1 MELPAKEFFNR
12 AQALACRSLPADWG
26 LLALI
31 ELLRSLSVFCDLNE
45 SDLHWLA
52 SEIEEVALPAGKS
65 LFRDGDPGDAFYI
78 VRSGMLQVLP
88 APSVSAPQTSA
99 SIEVGDLVGEIAVL
113 YQRPRTSTVSA
124 VTASTLFKISASTL
138 DRLYGAN
145 PSAHA
150 QILKAIARRLPS
162 SYLASVPIFAG
173 LQADALREL
182 DLESGWVRLA
192 GGQTLFRQ
200 GDAPDY
206 LYVVVQGRLEVL
218 VERDTGQPEIIDQLG
233 CGACVG
239 EMAILTGEPRTATV
253 RAIRD
258 SELVRFSKAEL
269 CRLLE
274 LHPRGALEM
283 MRILA
288 GRVRPGSSGHHKSAR
303 VSTIAIVPLDQS
315 GLSPEWS
322 KRLVETLSAIGGPS
336 LYVSRQR
343 IDAELGGG
351 TASALNNDV
360 SRVRV
365 ANWLREREDRFRYV
379 VSECDSTLSI
389 WTDLCLRQADLVLL
403 VASAKE
409 QPSHCEVAQRLF
421 EADAVARPATKEL
434 VLVHAPTTR
443 QPSGTAQWLAAYPVS
458 RHHHI
463 RVDHPDDFARLARFI
478 AGKSVGF
485 ALSGGGARAFAHLGV
500 MQALTE
506 VRIPIDAVGAVSAG
520 SFVAAFCAMQRD
532 ITAINQTVREYVGQ
546 SSLVGDITLPLVSF
560 LSARKVV
567 RLLRQLFEDIRIED
581 LWLPFFCL
589 SANLSTAKVVVH
601 DQGPLWMGIRAT
613 TSIPGILPPLC
624 VASGLLVDGGVLNN
638 LPADIMRSRG
648 SGTVIASDVSL
659 AVDLTTESNEQAT
672 MSGWPLLWNW
682 LNPWG
687 KKPTMPHIFE
697 ILMRTATLS
706 SIHHAATVA
715 HSADHYIHTQTQGVS
730 MLDWNAGTV
739 LVERGYRQALQ
750 EIATWQNIG
759 GFHS

>member
-1 MELPAKEFFNR
+1 MI
-12 AQALACRSLPADWG
+12 D
-26 LLALI
+26 LLA
-31 ELLRSLSVFCDLNE
+31 SLSVFRDLHE

-52 SEIEEVALPAGKS
+52 SEVEEVALPAGAV
-65 LFRDGDPGDAFYI
+65 LFQQGDPGDALYI
-78 VRSGMLQVLP
+78 VRSGTLQVLLVFP
-88 APSVSAPQTSA
+88 TSVPQVLATIKA
-99 SIEVGDLVGEIAVL
+99 GEVVGEMAVL
-113 YQRPRTSTVSA
+113 YRRARSATVSA
-124 VTASTLFKISASTL
+124 VTAATLLKIPSSTLE
-138 DRLYGAN
+138 RLFRAN
-145 PSAHA
+145 PSAHTQFLEA
-150 QILKAIARRLPS
+150 TSRRLPS
-162 SYLASVPIFAG
+162 LYLASVPIFAG
-173 LQADALREL
+173 LDADALREL
-182 DLESGWVRLA
+182 DLESNWVRLA

-206 LYVVVQGRLEVL
+206 LYVVVRGRLEVL
-218 VERDTGQPEIIDQLG
+218 LEHDAGQQEMIDQLG
-233 CGACVG
+233 HGACVG

-269 CRLLE
+269 YRLLE
-274 LHPRGALEM
+274 LHPRGAFEM

-288 GRVRPGSSGHHKSAR
+288 SRVRPSSSGHHRSAR
-303 VSTIAIVPLDQS
+303 VSTIAIIPLDQG
-315 GLSPEWS
+315 GLPPGWIN
-322 KRLVETLSAIGGPS
+322 RLVETLSGIVGPS
-336 LYVSRQR
+336 LHVSRQR

-351 TASALNNDV
+351 TASALKDDL

-365 ANWLREREDRFRYV
+365 ANWLREQEDRFRYV
-379 VSECDSTLSI
+379 VSECEPTPSI

-403 VASAKE
+403 VAAAE
-409 QPSHCEVAQRLF
+409 GTPSRGEVVRRLF
-421 EADAVARPATKEL
+421 EADAAARSATKEL
-434 VLVHAPTTR
+434 VLLHAPTT
-443 QPSGTAQWLAAYPVS
+443 QHPSGTARWLAAYPVS

-463 RVDHPDDFARLARFI
+463 RVDRSEDYARLARFI

-485 ALSGGGARAFAHLGV
+485 AMSGGGARAFAHLGV
-500 MQALTE
+500 MQALRE
-506 VRIPIDAVGAVSAG
+506 ACIPIDAVGAVSAG
-520 SFVAAFCAMQRD
+520 SFVAAFCAMQYD
-532 ITAINQTVREYVGQ
+532 MDAINQFVREYLGQ
-546 SSLVGDITLPLVSF
+546 SSMIGDITLPLVSF

-567 RLLRQLFEDIRIED
+567 RLLRQMFEDVRIED

-613 TSIPGILPPLC
+613 MSMPGILPPVC
-624 VASGLLVDGGVLNN
+624 VAGGLLVDGGVLNN
-638 LPADIMRSRG
+638 LPVDIMRSRG

-659 AVDLTTESNEQAT
+659 AVDLTTESNELASV
-672 MSGWPLLWNW
+672 SGWPMLWSR

-715 HSADHYIHTQTQGVS
+715 HSADHYIHTPTDGVS

-750 EIATWQNIG
+750 EIAKWQNIG
-759 GFHS
+759 GFRP

>member
-1 MELPAKEFFNR
+1 
-12 AQALACRSLPADWG
+12 
-26 LLALI
+26 
-31 ELLRSLSVFCDLNE
+31 
-45 SDLHWLA
+45 
-52 SEIEEVALPAGKS
+52 VALPARAV
-65 LFRDGDPGDAFYI
+65 LFRQGDPGDAFYI
-78 VRSGMLQVLP
+78 VRSGTLQVLL
-88 APSVSAPQTSA
+88 ASSAGVPQVLAT
-99 SIEVGDLVGEIAVL
+99 IEAGDLVGEIAVL

-124 VTASTLFKISASTL
+124 VTASTLFKIRASTL
-138 DRLYGAN
+138 DRLFATN
-145 PSAHA
+145 PSAYTQFLEA
-150 QILKAIARRLPS
+150 TSRRLPS

-173 LQADALREL
+173 LDADALREL
-182 DLESGWVRLA
+182 DLESSWVRLA

-206 LYVVVQGRLEVL
+206 LYVVVRGRLEVL
-218 VERDTGQPEIIDQLG
+218 VEHDAGQQEMIDQLG
-233 CGACVG
+233 HGTCVG

-269 CRLLE
+269 CRLIE
-274 LHPRGALEM
+274 LHPRGAFEM

-288 GRVRPGSSGHHKSAR
+288 GRIRPSSSGHHRSAR
-303 VSTIAIVPLDQS
+303 VSTIAIIPLDQG
-315 GLSPEWS
+315 GLPPGWI
-322 KRLVETLSAIGGPS
+322 KRLVETLSGIAGPS
-336 LYVSRQR
+336 LHVSRQR

-351 TASALNNDV
+351 TASALKDDL

-365 ANWLREREDRFRYV
+365 ANWLREQEDRFRYV
-379 VSECDSTLSI
+379 VSECDSTPSI

-403 VASAKE
+403 VASAE
-409 QPSHCEVAQRLF
+409 GTPSPGEVAQQLF
-421 EADAVARPATKEL
+421 EADAVARSATKEL
-434 VLVHAPTTR
+434 VLLHAPTTKH
-443 QPSGTAQWLAAYPVS
+443 PSGTARWLAAYPVS

-463 RVDHPDDFARLARFI
+463 RMDRSEDYARLARFV
-478 AGKSVGF
+478 AGKRVGF
-485 ALSGGGARAFAHLGV
+485 AMSGGGARAFAHLGV
-500 MQALTE
+500 MQALRE

-520 SFVAAFCAMQRD
+520 SFVAAFCAMQHD
-532 ITAINQTVREYVGQ
+532 IDAINQIIREYLGQ
-546 SSLVGDITLPLVSF
+546 SSLIGDVTLPLVSF

-567 RLLRQLFEDIRIED
+567 RLLRQMFEDVRIED

-613 TSIPGILPPLC
+613 TSVPGILPPVC
-624 VASGLLVDGGVLNN
+624 VKGGLLVDGGVLNN

-659 AVDLTTESNEQAT
+659 AVDLTTESDELAAV
-672 MSGWPLLWNW
+672 SGWPMLWSR

-715 HSADHYIHTQTQGVS
+715 HSADHYIHTPTDGIS

-750 EIATWQNIG
+750 EIAKWQNIG
-759 GFHS
+759 GFHP